1 MNTIMYQGNRYAATS
16 CHTTKQGGFYFF
28 IMKKTPDSITT
39 FKNGYPKYNFFN
51 LTENQNRGKIN
62 QGVFMNKYEMIMG
75 TARAYMMLAKA
86 SKSQVYVLAGIKCL
100 KLILSRDN
108 TKTMEFKV

>member
-51 LTENQNRGKIN
+51 LTEN
-62 QGVFMNKYEMIMG
+62 
-75 TARAYMMLAKA
+75 
-86 SKSQVYVLAGIKCL
+86 
-100 KLILSRDN
+100 
-108 TKTMEFKV
+108 